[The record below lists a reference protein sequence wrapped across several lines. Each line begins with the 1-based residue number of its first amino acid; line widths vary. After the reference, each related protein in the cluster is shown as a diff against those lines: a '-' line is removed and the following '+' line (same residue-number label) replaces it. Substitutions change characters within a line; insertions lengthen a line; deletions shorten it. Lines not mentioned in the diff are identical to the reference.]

1 MIRTLSSVEPYRDFI
16 RSFSNDPV
24 FSDPMLVTEAQRQK
38 HLYEV
43 PADPCA
49 CLLGSFAGET
59 LTGLFVF
66 LILEKDRYVQM
77 LAGLTRSRKA
87 CAEALDFLT
96 SRCAGYGADFVFNPR
111 NAVLRALLKERGCIM
126 DPEQLR
132 LRWTREVPVSDLSGI
147 FPLEEPHRARYCAL
161 HSRGVY
167 WTAERVLAAPEWFHV
182 LLALDGGEA
191 VGYLDL
197 HCGETEHE
205 IYDLF
210 VAETHRRRG
219 YGKKLL
225 SQAVQISRSHG
236 LIAVLDADSSAALAL
251 FSAQGFVPEPD
262 GAMQAARWEI
272 PMAQ

>member
-24 FSDPMLVTEAQRQK
+24 LSDPMLATEAQRQK

-96 SRCAGYGADFVFNPR
+96 SRCAGYGADFVFNPC

-167 WTAERVLAAPEWFHV
+167 WTAERVLAAPERFHV

-225 SQAVQISRSHG
+225 VQAVQISRSHG
-236 LIAVLDADSSAALAL
+236 LIAVLDADFSAALAL
-251 FSAQGFVPEPD
+251 FSAQGFVPEP
-262 GAMQAARWEI
+262 GGEMQTARWEI

>member
-1 MIRTLSSVEPYRDFI
+1 M
-16 RSFSNDPV
+16 
-24 FSDPMLVTEAQRQK
+24 
-38 HLYEV
+38 
-43 PADPCA
+43 
-49 CLLGSFAGET
+49 
-59 LTGLFVF
+59 
-66 LILEKDRYVQM
+66 
-77 LAGLTRSRKA
+77 
-87 CAEALDFLT
+87 
-96 SRCAGYGADFVFNPR
+96 
-111 NAVLRALLKERGCIM
+111 
-126 DPEQLR
+126 
-132 LRWTREVPVSDLSGI
+132 SDLSGI

-167 WTAERVLAAPEWFHV
+167 WTAERVLAAPERFHV
-182 LLALDGGEA
+182 LLALNGGEA

-225 SQAVQISRSHG
+225 AQAVQISRSHG

-251 FSAQGFVPEPD
+251 FSAQGFVPEPG
-262 GAMQAARWEI
+262 GAIQTARWEI